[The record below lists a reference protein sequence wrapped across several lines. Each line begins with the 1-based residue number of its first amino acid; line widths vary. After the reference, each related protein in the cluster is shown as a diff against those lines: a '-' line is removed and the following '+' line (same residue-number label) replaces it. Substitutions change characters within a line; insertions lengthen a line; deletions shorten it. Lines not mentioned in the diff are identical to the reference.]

1 MSGSTNGRVLRIA
14 IAGSLAVHLIVATLV
29 HPRTVQAAPQ
39 QKPAP
44 TTIIHLIPPP
54 PPKPTP
60 PPPKPAHPHPR
71 RSQQQPSAH
80 RPPVRLPHT
89 HSIDT
94 NSPPRVAIATEPPGP
109 PGPPDTGTLPPDSG
123 PTDAPVAPTL
133 TPKPACSAPDVA
145 ARAVTVHSPNT
156 PDEQQGTNATAK
168 IRVDLDA
175 DGNVLGVSVYESAGS
190 MELDRA
196 ALQAAR
202 ASQYAPE
209 EKDCKKIPG
218 SYLFTVDFASM

>member
-29 HPRTVQAAPQ
+29 HPHKVQAAPE
-39 QKPAP
+39 QKPTN

-54 PPKPTP
+54 APKPTP
-60 PPPKPAHPHPR
+60 PPPPKPAQPHPR
-71 RSQQQPSAH
+71 PAQHQSSAH
-80 RPPVRLPHT
+80 RPAMHVPRARSSNPL
-89 HSIDT
+89 
-94 NSPPRVAIATEPPGP
+94 SPPGVAIATEA
-109 PGPPDTGTLPPDSG
+109 PGPPDTGTVPPDSG
-123 PTDAPVAPTL
+123 PTDGPIVPTP

-145 ARAVTVHSPNT
+145 ARAVTVQSPNT
-156 PDEQQGTNATAK
+156 PDDMQGTNATAK

-175 DGNVLGVSVYESAGS
+175 QGGVLGVSVYESAGS

-202 ASQYAPE
+202 ASRYAPE

-218 SYLFTVDFASM
+218 SYLFTVDFATM

>member
-29 HPRTVQAAPQ
+29 HPREVQAQPQ

-54 PPKPTP
+54 PKPTP
-60 PPPKPAHPHPR
+60 PPPQPAQRHPR
-71 RSQQQPSAH
+71 NSQTHSPH
-80 RPPVRLPHT
+80 RPPVHVPITHT
-89 HSIDT
+89 RDT
-94 NSPPRVAIATEPPGP
+94 TSPPGVAIASEP
-109 PGPPDTGTLPPDSG
+109 PGPPDTGTTPPDGG
-123 PTDAPVAPTL
+123 PTDGPVAPEPTA

-145 ARAVTVHSPNT
+145 ARAVTVQSPNT
-156 PDEQQGTNATAK
+156 PDDEQSTNATAK

-202 ASQYAPE
+202 ASRYAPE